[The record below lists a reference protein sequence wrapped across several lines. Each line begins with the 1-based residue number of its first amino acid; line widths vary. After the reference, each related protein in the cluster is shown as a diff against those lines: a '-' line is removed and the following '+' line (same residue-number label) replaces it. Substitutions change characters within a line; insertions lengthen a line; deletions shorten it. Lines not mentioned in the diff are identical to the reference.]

1 MKTLRSRMD
10 DLRKVV
16 DPEPPVRLCLHWEP
30 GVCPKGTCGP
40 NTPKIK
46 LRWPEDTHE

>member
-1 MKTLRSRMD
+1 MTLRTKLDKLRR
-10 DLRKVV
+10 DLE
-16 DPEPPVRLCLHWEP
+16 PEKPITLCLHWEP

-40 NTPKIK
+40 TTPKIR